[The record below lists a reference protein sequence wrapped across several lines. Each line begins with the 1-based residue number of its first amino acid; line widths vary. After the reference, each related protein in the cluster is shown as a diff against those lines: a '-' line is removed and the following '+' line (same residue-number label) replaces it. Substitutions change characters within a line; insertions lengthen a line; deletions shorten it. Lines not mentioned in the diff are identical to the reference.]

1 MNKHWMLCYDIAND
15 RNRGKIAEALLGVGE
30 RVQES
35 VYECFLNHDSLHRL
49 LDTLIPLIDP
59 ATDSLRA
66 YPMCSWCEERVTW
79 IGLGRRADD
88 PDLWII

>member
-1 MNKHWMLCYDIAND
+1 MNRLWMLCYDIADD
-15 RNRGKIAEALLGVGE
+15 RQRNAVAEALLGVGE

-35 VYECFLNHDSLHRL
+35 VYECYLGQEALQRL
-49 LDTLIPLIDP
+49 LDQLAPLLD
-59 ATDSLRA
+59 ATGDSLRA
-66 YPMCSWCEERVTW
+66 YPLCAWCADRVEW